1 MLWTSVSSV
10 SKIRPDNGNYRTLN
24 LPQGGQQVQAA
35 VELVA
40 LAPDVILATGSAS
53 LGPLLTGHSQ
63 RADRFCDRPRSG
75 WRGIRGQSRQA
86 RLLRRPLR
94 GLAGALTLPRPKTC
108 LLRGGTRL
116 TFLAV
121 LLCRTWFC
129 SSERGFGG
137 VRKGFRI
144 AKQWRGKRANPAT
157 R

>member
-53 LGPLLTGHSQ
+53 LGPLLTGHLQ

-75 WRGIRGQSRQA
+75 WRGTNYLGSLRSARKKSRGRH
-86 RLLRRPLR
+86 RL
-94 GLAGALTLPRPKTC
+94 
-108 LLRGGTRL
+108 
-116 TFLAV
+116 
-121 LLCRTWFC
+121 
-129 SSERGFGG
+129 
-137 VRKGFRI
+137 
-144 AKQWRGKRANPAT
+144 
-157 R
+157 

>member
-94 GLAGALTLPRPKTC
+94 GLAGALTLSPVPEGFARWSLRLLEEKVVELHIVERASDNTIGRTLKKT
-108 LLRGGTRL
+108 
-116 TFLAV
+116 F
-121 LLCRTWFC
+121 
-129 SSERGFGG
+129 SS
-137 VRKGFRI
+137 RI
-144 AKQWRGKRANPAT
+144 ASSNG
-157 R
+157 